1 MTSKAHT
8 VRRGFSLVEVMIAL
22 IVICVGLLGIAKLEA
37 LMLSSTGT
45 SRLRS
50 LVALQAASLASSMH
64 ANRNYWDGTSSYW
77 NPTSNGNIALTATE
91 SAGNTTFT
99 GTPAALQA
107 ETGSPPT
114 CQESTPGT
122 SVAACTAQD
131 MAAYDLSQWVGATSG
146 GTTTGLASV
155 LKNSTITVGC
165 APNAAANNVVT
176 CTITIQWNE
185 NTVAANTQ
193 EQTAGAP
200 ASFQTQTYTLVI
212 EP

>member
-8 VRRGFSLVEVMIAL
+8 AQRGFSLVEVMIAL
-22 IVICVGLLGIAKLEA
+22 IVISVGLLGIAKLEA

-64 ANRNYWDGTSSYW
+64 ADRNYWDGTSSYW

-91 SAGNTTFT
+91 SAGSTTFT
-99 GTPAALQA
+99 GSPAALQA
-107 ETGSPPT
+107 EISSPPT

-131 MAAYDLSQWVGATSG
+131 MAAYDVSQWGGAT
-146 GTTTGLASV
+146 TGIAGV
-155 LKNSTITVGC
+155 LKNSTTTIGC
-165 APNAAANNVVT
+165 APNAAVNNVVT
-176 CTITIQWNE
+176 CTITVQWNE
-185 NTVAANTQ
+185 NTIAANTQ
-193 EQTAGAP
+193 EQAAGAP